1 MLEKSAKNKQQ
12 RRNNHS
18 SINLKTI
25 MEFKLVQSK
34 KKGKNDGDVAISKA
48 MLKEIITLLNKV
60 DCTCVWCDATQ
71 EYLKVQDVPQDLVDE
86 LIMLDKLC

>member
-1 MLEKSAKNKQQ
+1 
-12 RRNNHS
+12 
-18 SINLKTI
+18 

-60 DCTCVWCDATQ
+60 DCTCVWCD
-71 EYLKVQDVPQDLVDE
+71 V
-86 LIMLDKLC
+86 I

>member
-1 MLEKSAKNKQQ
+1 
-12 RRNNHS
+12 
-18 SINLKTI
+18 

-71 EYLKVQDVPQDLVDE
+71 EYLKVRDIPQDLLDV
-86 LIMLDKLC
+86 LIMLDKLCEKLLYYVVQVFALCCPCD

>member
-1 MLEKSAKNKQQ
+1 
-12 RRNNHS
+12 
-18 SINLKTI
+18 

-34 KKGKNDGDVAISKA
+34 KKGKNDGDVAISKT